1 MAHSRSAAL
10 QRHMA
15 KGFKQLLD
23 FHSRQHFGNDG
34 ESLLLNRFTPSHWSS
49 DRIFHTICRNI
60 PSQTSA
66 SLAGRFRRRT
76 RRRIFSSARDEQ
88 RGFRKPLA
96 GKAPSAPS
104 VIPPSSTAG
113 ADSRVPVFLLLF
125 YFLPC
130 PSRL

>member
-66 SLAGRFRRRT
+66 SLAGCFNLRPP
-76 RRRIFSSARDEQ
+76 RRIFSFVTNANS
-88 RGFRKPLA
+88 G
-96 GKAPSAPS
+96 
-104 VIPPSSTAG
+104 V
-113 ADSRVPVFLLLF
+113 RVPLEVAGLASH
-125 YFLPC
+125 PATAA
-130 PSRL
+130 

>member
-66 SLAGRFRRRT
+66 SLAGRVNPPAK
-76 RRRIFSSARDEQ
+76 RRILFSCTKPEP
-88 RGFRKPLA
+88 GFRW
-96 GKAPSAPS
+96 APCCQSSRHPS
-104 VIPPSSTAG
+104 GLPPSLPFLA
-113 ADSRVPVFLLLF
+113 APVI
-125 YFLPC
+125 
-130 PSRL
+130 